1 VNKFKAF
8 RGKKKAFL
16 YFVADKKEKST
27 TMKMSTAFALIFV
40 CAFSFASHAQFRIP
54 GAANG
59 DVRQALEK
67 VIADFP
73 KNFAT
78 LKGEVLNNNPQT
90 VEYTSLLEFKSA
102 EENTITQYSGK
113 SPVYSWQAQM
123 LTAEEFTVAEKKYK
137 ALYKDLKNISLTV
150 GRDYTYGLS
159 GEYDAPSES
168 RKFATSVFQLTPSA
182 SNLPKVKVE
191 LSIQYEFPEW
201 KIFLTVYQ
209 KEREDN
215 ERGKVKE

>member
-1 VNKFKAF
+1 VNKFNAF

-16 YFVADKKEKST
+16 YFVADKKEKSF
-27 TMKMSTAFALIFV
+27 TMKMSTALALIFV
-40 CAFSFASHAQFRIP
+40 CAFSFVSHAQFRFP

-73 KNFAT
+73 RNFAT

-113 SPVYSWQAQM
+113 LPVYSWQAQM
-123 LTAEEFTVAEKKYK
+123 LTAEEFAVAEKKYK
-137 ALYKDLKNISLTV
+137 ACTKT
-150 GRDYTYGLS
+150 
-159 GEYDAPSES
+159 
-168 RKFATSVFQLTPSA
+168 
-182 SNLPKVKVE
+182 
-191 LSIQYEFPEW
+191 
-201 KIFLTVYQ
+201 
-209 KEREDN
+209 
-215 ERGKVKE
+215 